1 MRRLTRPAIGC
12 LSFVHLLFVFCPIA
26 TTAQESSVQLPGAVH
41 IDALDT
47 GEGQTSI
54 AEAVSM
60 VDQAGLGIAI
70 ITPHDQSVVEYGLP
84 PLRNLLKVKI
94 SRESIQDFGVERF
107 IENIRSTDEAVPG
120 VITIDGAEAIPA
132 YYWDRGVLSGL
143 PTVRNLHKHML
154 IIGLPS
160 AESYAQI
167 PSITNGFPHE
177 FDLFCVLSF
186 WPVPVILIGLLM
198 IIRARQHNV
207 IDDPHSIKSGLL
219 TAVIG
224 GLFFANSVPF
234 CSPFDVYHGDQGEKP
249 YQAVIDYANE
259 QGAMTFWA
267 HPEVTNRIPQ
277 STPWPASILADSVI
291 FETSPYNNSL
301 LNTTGYTGFA
311 IFEAGMRVIGKP
323 GGIWDQVL
331 LEYCAGL
338 RKKPI
343 WAIAELD
350 FELRPEDHGV
360 TTSQTVFLVKEGGRA
375 GVLNA
380 MRDGAMYARR
390 APGERFSVP
399 SFTVSGSSGTSDVEM
414 GGHVRLAESPRILFH
429 LKTATDRPQNLKI
442 LILRGSD
449 VIRTVSTTRD
459 TIVVFDD
466 PVHSG
471 SGTTYY
477 RCIVMVNDWP
487 VLATNPIFV
496 TINIPVGQQTKPWK
510 QEKKT

>member
-177 FDLFCVLSF
+177 FGLFCVLSF
-186 WPVPVILIGLLM
+186 WPAPVILIGLLM
-198 IIRARQHNV
+198 IIRARRHSV
-207 IDDPHSIKSGLL
+207 IDDPRSIKSGLL

-291 FETSPYNNSL
+291 FETSPYNSSL

-360 TTSQTVFLVKEGGRA
+360 TTSQTVFQVKENSRE

-390 APGERFSVP
+390 APGERLSVP
-399 SFTVSGSSGTSDVEM
+399 SFTVSGSSGAPGAEM

-459 TIVVFDD
+459 TTVIFED

-477 RCIVMVNDWP
+477 RCIVMLNEWP

-496 TINIPVGQQTKPWK
+496 TINIPVGQQTKP
-510 QEKKT
+510 